1 MKRLKKLNEYNL
13 QYDIGDIIKD
23 FDISK
28 LIMSRDSLYQSYN
41 DVIRNNKESVSTGM
55 PLGVWITDDNEF
67 VLVDGYHRMI
77 DLLFNGIKQADIE
90 IDTVGYSDY
99 WAYPNDKFDID
110 YSLKWNGLEDF
121 CDDETLEDD
130 YEEHYQK

>member
-67 VLVDGYHRMI
+67 
-77 DLLFNGIKQADIE
+77 KQADIE